1 MRQRHPGCGKA
12 GFDAH
17 GVRIYA
23 KEQHLNVLVK
33 NKWRDVVVHDA
44 DMSNTHSL
52 RDELQQM
59 FEATLTPWNHAPRQ
73 LPEVDFKALT
83 KRNVA
88 SLRAQHATIV
98 DALSGKRLDVFDQC
112 VPIEVAATGEAK
124 PDPAL
129 SAIKDVG
136 DLHGFLAKVYAE
148 RCNGQAKQRAC
159 ILMTAHQWA
168 VLLISACHACTWT
181 RQERR

>member
-1 MRQRHPGCGKA
+1 M
-12 GFDAH
+12 
-17 GVRIYA
+17 
-23 KEQHLNVLVK
+23 LVK

-88 SLRAQHATIV
+88 SPWSTARHYRRRAVGQTLDGLR
-98 DALSGKRLDVFDQC
+98 SM
-112 VPIEVAATGEAK
+112 
-124 PDPAL
+124 
-129 SAIKDVG
+129 
-136 DLHGFLAKVYAE
+136 
-148 RCNGQAKQRAC
+148 RAY
-159 ILMTAHQWA
+159 
-168 VLLISACHACTWT
+168 
-181 RQERR
+181 